1 MFGGMNFFPEVPR
14 PFNTQYRC
22 YPVAMMPGG
31 ERSDVEAGG
40 KIIMPPSA
48 LDQLTRLNIVYP
60 MLFKL
65 SNKKTSKTTH
75 CGVLEFVADEGKI
88 YIPYW
93 MMQNL
98 MLETGGLVTVESA
111 TLPVATYSK
120 FQPLSKDFL
129 DLTNPKAVLEMR
141 LRHFACLSK
150 GDIVAINYNNKV
162 YELNVMETK
171 PAAAVSIIEC
181 DMNVDFEA
189 PPGYEEPTY
198 TRAAQPM
205 EEEEPE
211 LDISQMLPED
221 QGFLAFAGSG
231 NRLDGKKKRTNRWR
245 LHRAIQHS
253 GSWSPAVHPTTCPSI
268 HLSIH
273 QFIYPVF
280 HPFIHLSIYPSNH
293 LSFHSSIYLSS
304 LPSIYPSIHPSTCP
318 ASSPSETEIQ
328 SRQLAEYTRGIPD
341 YNFQVGDIRFIR
353 AKKKAAADKENEEGE
368 FKAFEGS
375 GQSLRQAKKK

>member
-1 MFGGMNFFPEVPR
+1 MNYFPDIPR

-65 SNKKTSKTTH
+65 SNKKTQRTTH

-111 TLPVATYSK
+111 TLPVAIYSK

-141 LRHFACLSK
+141 LRHFACLST
-150 GDIVAINYNNKV
+150 GDIIAINYNNKI

-171 PAAAVSIIEC
+171 PANAVSIIEC

-189 PPGYEEPTY
+189 PPGYEEPNWK
-198 TRAAQPM
+198 AQQQEAEAM

-211 LDISQMLPED
+211 LDISQMLPERS
-221 QGFLAFAGSG
+221 GFLAFEGSG
-231 NRLDGKKKRTNRWR
+231 NRLDGKKKRTN
-245 LHRAIQHS
+245 
-253 GSWSPAVHPTTCPSI
+253 
-268 HLSIH
+268 
-273 QFIYPVF
+273 
-280 HPFIHLSIYPSNH
+280 
-293 LSFHSSIYLSS
+293 
-304 LPSIYPSIHPSTCP
+304 
-318 ASSPSETEIQ
+318 SETEVQ

-341 YNFQVGDIRFIR
+341 YNFVPGDIRFIR
-353 AKKKAAADKENEEGE
+353 AKRRQTEADKENEEKKIDP
-368 FKAFEGS
+368 FSGS
-375 GQSLRQAKKK
+375 GQSLRSQGKGKK

>member
-1 MFGGMNFFPEVPR
+1 MNFFPEMPR

-22 YPVAMMPGG
+22 YPVAMLPGS

-65 SNKKTSKTTH
+65 SNKRNQRTTH

-98 MLETGGLVTVESA
+98 MLEEGGLVQVESA
-111 TLPVATYSK
+111 TLPVATFSK

-150 GDIVAINYNNKV
+150 GDIVAINYNNRI
-162 YELNVMETK
+162 YELNVLETK

-181 DMNVDFEA
+181 DMNVEFEA
-189 PPGYEEPTY
+189 PPGYEEPTVS
-198 TRAAQPM
+198 RPQPM
-205 EEEEPE
+205 EEDEPE

-221 QGFLAFAGSG
+221 TGFIAFAGSG
-231 NRLDGKKKRTNRWR
+231 NRLDGKKKRT
-245 LHRAIQHS
+245 S
-253 GSWSPAVHPTTCPSI
+253 
-268 HLSIH
+268 
-273 QFIYPVF
+273 
-280 HPFIHLSIYPSNH
+280 
-293 LSFHSSIYLSS
+293 
-304 LPSIYPSIHPSTCP
+304 
-318 ASSPSETEIQ
+318 SETEIQ
-328 SRQLAEYTRGIPD
+328 NRQLKEYTRGIPD
-341 YNFQVGDIRFIR
+341 YNFQVGNIRFIR
-353 AKKKAAADKENEEGE
+353 AKKPKDKDEKENVEDD
-368 FKAFEGS
+368 FKAFEGK
-375 GQSLRQAKKK
+375 GQSLRQAKSKK

>member
-1 MFGGMNFFPEVPR
+1 
-14 PFNTQYRC
+14 
-22 YPVAMMPGG
+22 
-31 ERSDVEAGG
+31 
-40 KIIMPPSA
+40 MPPSA

-65 SNKKTSKTTH
+65 TNKRIEKTTH

-98 MLETGGLVTVESA
+98 MLDTGGLVTVESA

-150 GDIVAINYNNKV
+150 GDIVAINYNNKI

-171 PAAAVSIIEC
+171 PANAVTIIEC

-189 PPGYEEPTY
+189 PPGYQEPSRPREE
-198 TRAAQPM
+198 PM

-211 LDISQMLPED
+211 LDISQMLPEET
-221 QGFLAFAGSG
+221 GFQAFGGSG
-231 NRLDGKKKRTNRWR
+231 NRLDGKKKRTN
-245 LHRAIQHS
+245 
-253 GSWSPAVHPTTCPSI
+253 
-268 HLSIH
+268 
-273 QFIYPVF
+273 
-280 HPFIHLSIYPSNH
+280 
-293 LSFHSSIYLSS
+293 
-304 LPSIYPSIHPSTCP
+304 
-318 ASSPSETEIQ
+318 SETEVQ
-328 SRQLAEYTRGIPD
+328 ERQLKEYTRGIPD
-341 YNFQVGDIRFIR
+341 YNFEVGNIRFIR
-353 AKKKAAADKENEEGE
+353 AKKPGSKAEKENEET
-368 FKAFEGS
+368 FKAFEGK
-375 GQSLRQAKKK
+375 GQSLRQAKAKK

>member
-1 MFGGMNFFPEVPR
+1 MNFFPEIPR

-22 YPVAMMPGG
+22 YPVAMLPGN

-65 SNKKTSKTTH
+65 SNKKIQKTTH

-98 MLETGGLVTVESA
+98 MLEEGGMVQVESA
-111 TLPVATYSK
+111 TLPVATFSK

-150 GDIVAINYNNKV
+150 GDIVAINYNNKI
-162 YELNVMETK
+162 YELNVLETK

-181 DMNVDFEA
+181 DMNVEFEA
-189 PPGYEEPTY
+189 PPGYVEPTVSKPE
-198 TRAAQPM
+198 PM
-205 EEEEPE
+205 EEDEPE

-221 QGFLAFAGSG
+221 TGFIAFAGSG
-231 NRLDGKKKRTNRWR
+231 NRLDGKKKRTN
-245 LHRAIQHS
+245 
-253 GSWSPAVHPTTCPSI
+253 
-268 HLSIH
+268 
-273 QFIYPVF
+273 
-280 HPFIHLSIYPSNH
+280 
-293 LSFHSSIYLSS
+293 
-304 LPSIYPSIHPSTCP
+304 
-318 ASSPSETEIQ
+318 SETEIQ

-341 YNFQVGDIRFIR
+341 YNFQVGNIRFIR
-353 AKKKAAADKENEEGE
+353 AKKPKGNDDKENMDDP
-368 FKAFEGS
+368 FQAFEGK
-375 GQSLRQAKKK
+375 GQSLRQAKSKK

>member
-1 MFGGMNFFPEVPR
+1 MFGMNFFPEMPR

-22 YPVAMMPGG
+22 YPVAMLPGS

-65 SNKKTSKTTH
+65 SNKKNQRTTH

-98 MLETGGLVTVESA
+98 MLEEGGLVQVESA
-111 TLPVATYSK
+111 TLPVATFGK

-150 GDIVAINYNNKV
+150 GDIVAINYNNKI
-162 YELNVMETK
+162 YELNVLETK

-181 DMNVDFEA
+181 DMNVEFEA
-189 PPGYEEPTY
+189 PPGYVEPTVS
-198 TRAAQPM
+198 RPQPM
-205 EEEEPE
+205 EEDEPE

-221 QGFLAFAGSG
+221 TGFIAFAGSG
-231 NRLDGKKKRTNRWR
+231 NRLDGKKKRTN
-245 LHRAIQHS
+245 
-253 GSWSPAVHPTTCPSI
+253 
-268 HLSIH
+268 
-273 QFIYPVF
+273 
-280 HPFIHLSIYPSNH
+280 
-293 LSFHSSIYLSS
+293 
-304 LPSIYPSIHPSTCP
+304 
-318 ASSPSETEIQ
+318 SETEIQ

-341 YNFQVGDIRFIR
+341 YNFQVGNIRFIR
-353 AKKKAAADKENEEGE
+353 AKKPKDKDDKENMEDP
-368 FKAFEGS
+368 FQAFEGK
-375 GQSLRQAKKK
+375 GQSLRQSKSKK

>member
-1 MFGGMNFFPEVPR
+1 MFGMNFFPEIPR

-22 YPVAMMPGG
+22 YPVAMLPGS

-65 SNKKTSKTTH
+65 SNKKNQRTTH

-98 MLETGGLVTVESA
+98 MLEEGGLVQVESA
-111 TLPVATYSK
+111 TLPVATFSK

-150 GDIVAINYNNKV
+150 GDIVAINYNNKI
-162 YELNVMETK
+162 YELNVLETK

-181 DMNVDFEA
+181 DMNVEFEA
-189 PPGYEEPTY
+189 PPGYEEPTVS
-198 TRAAQPM
+198 RPQPM
-205 EEEEPE
+205 EEDEPE
-211 LDISQMLPED
+211 LDISQMLPEET
-221 QGFLAFAGSG
+221 GFMAFAGSG
-231 NRLDGKKKRTNRWR
+231 NRLDGKKKRTN
-245 LHRAIQHS
+245 
-253 GSWSPAVHPTTCPSI
+253 
-268 HLSIH
+268 
-273 QFIYPVF
+273 
-280 HPFIHLSIYPSNH
+280 
-293 LSFHSSIYLSS
+293 
-304 LPSIYPSIHPSTCP
+304 
-318 ASSPSETEIQ
+318 SETEIQ
-328 SRQLAEYTRGIPD
+328 SRQLKEYTRGIPD
-341 YNFQVGDIRFIR
+341 YNFQVGNIRFIR
-353 AKKKAAADKENEEGE
+353 AKKPKDKDDKENTEDD
-368 FKAFEGS
+368 FKAFEGK
-375 GQSLRQAKKK
+375 GQSLRQAKSKK

>member
-1 MFGGMNFFPEVPR
+1 MFGMNFFPELPR

-22 YPVAMMPGG
+22 YPVAMLPGS

-65 SNKKTSKTTH
+65 SNNKNKRTTH

-98 MLETGGLVTVESA
+98 MLEEGGMVQVESA
-111 TLPVATYSK
+111 TLPVATFSK

-150 GDIVAINYNNKV
+150 GDIVAINYNNKI
-162 YELNVMETK
+162 YELNVLETK

-181 DMNVDFEA
+181 DMNVEFEA
-189 PPGYEEPTY
+189 PPGYVEPKVSKPE
-198 TRAAQPM
+198 PM
-205 EEEEPE
+205 EEDEPE

-221 QGFLAFAGSG
+221 TGFIAFAGSG
-231 NRLDGKKKRTNRWR
+231 NRLDGKKKRTN
-245 LHRAIQHS
+245 
-253 GSWSPAVHPTTCPSI
+253 
-268 HLSIH
+268 
-273 QFIYPVF
+273 
-280 HPFIHLSIYPSNH
+280 
-293 LSFHSSIYLSS
+293 
-304 LPSIYPSIHPSTCP
+304 
-318 ASSPSETEIQ
+318 SETEIQ

-341 YNFQVGDIRFIR
+341 YNFQVGSIRFIR
-353 AKKKAAADKENEEGE
+353 AKKPKDKDGDKENMEDS
-368 FKAFEGS
+368 FQAFEGK
-375 GQSLRQAKKK
+375 GQSLRQAKSKK

>member
-1 MFGGMNFFPEVPR
+1 MFGMNFFPEMPR

-22 YPVAMMPGG
+22 YPVAMLPGS

-65 SNKKTSKTTH
+65 SNKKNQRTTH

-98 MLETGGLVTVESA
+98 MLEEGGLVQVESA
-111 TLPVATYSK
+111 TLPVATFSK

-150 GDIVAINYNNKV
+150 GDIVAINYNNKI
-162 YELNVMETK
+162 YELNVLETK

-181 DMNVDFEA
+181 DMNVEFEA
-189 PPGYEEPTY
+189 PPGYVEPTVS
-198 TRAAQPM
+198 RPQPM
-205 EEEEPE
+205 EEDEPE

-221 QGFLAFAGSG
+221 TGFQAFAGSG
-231 NRLDGKKKRTNRWR
+231 NRLDGKKKRTN
-245 LHRAIQHS
+245 
-253 GSWSPAVHPTTCPSI
+253 
-268 HLSIH
+268 
-273 QFIYPVF
+273 
-280 HPFIHLSIYPSNH
+280 
-293 LSFHSSIYLSS
+293 
-304 LPSIYPSIHPSTCP
+304 
-318 ASSPSETEIQ
+318 SETEIQ

-341 YNFQVGDIRFIR
+341 HNFQVGNIRFIR
-353 AKKKAAADKENEEGE
+353 AKKPKDKDGKENEEDP
-368 FKAFEGS
+368 FQAFEGK
-375 GQSLRQAKKK
+375 GQSLRQAKSKK